1 MSTNQLFLSKQKTKT
16 FSEPAA
22 AISSEQSQKLIQTML
37 TMSFGCLA
45 FLRGLFP
52 DEYFLDQRF
61 IPEKHSKD
69 FDKNKQANSI
79 KIKTLIR
86 GKSQEIDLL
95 LDWLEKGVFQSI
107 KLKYLRA
114 LSLGIFVEED
124 NPTDL
129 CENYIFTFD
138 YSGNNV
144 SMSINSQDSTQN
156 GVAIPPNEIIALKD
170 SRKMVQQ
177 LMRRFIIIT
186 QSLEPLPD
194 EKYLNMRLLFNEN
207 VEQDYQPTLFK
218 DATFQPRATIK
229 IPKSL
234 DLDSLNVGQINTGYH
249 GCNLSIL
256 SSCQNVNKNYDMSDN
271 ELLED
276 LQEIDP
282 LQRIIDSYTPEKEKT
297 KEDLLNSQ
305 QRLINNLNEN
315 IKTQVSQV
323 ANNLGNFLN
332 SSQPSIL
339 ATQIA
344 PEKKIIVNNNDNK
357 ELLKCECNTGIGK
370 NTVGELCC
378 IKCGRLVHKQ
388 CYGNTKNSRIECFT
402 CLYKDTNGG
411 KLETTS
417 KQFHGLMVLRKT
429 YRVINKLWGNPPQSI
444 SEYMERVFSKEEC
457 MVEENINDFIFS
469 LNCLFYDYT
478 LQAAPENKTV
488 SKYNIIF
495 DILIDVLGIFSG
507 DQKPFIMNEKYTL
520 CFRLGNRSANS
531 SYLKILPKSGEDI
544 DYWLKDFERL
554 EKNVNRH
561 LYNSQEGL
569 KNKECKM
576 ASIDTINLNSLAIQD
591 TETQDPIQSGR
602 KRNQLDL
609 IQYLNTEESSLL
621 PETYITNNFDNFE
634 EESNTNKRKIR
645 KISIS
650 KGTVKSSW

>member
-1 MSTNQLFLSKQKTKT
+1 MSTNQLFLAKQETKT
-16 FSEPAA
+16 VSEPTV
-22 AISSEQSQKLIQTML
+22 AISAEQSQKLIQTML

-114 LSLGIFVEED
+114 LSLGIFVEQD
-124 NPTDL
+124 NPMDL
-129 CENYIFTFD
+129 YENYIFTFD

-144 SMSINSQDSTQN
+144 SMSINSQDLTQN
-156 GVAIPPNEIIALKD
+156 GAIASPNEIIALKD

-207 VEQDYQPTLFK
+207 VEQDYQPMLFK

-229 IPKSL
+229 IQRSL
-234 DLDSLNVGQINTGYH
+234 DPDLSNVGQLNTGYH
-249 GCNLSIL
+249 GCKLSIL
-256 SSCQNVNKNYDMSDN
+256 SSCQNVNKNQDISDIKCS
-271 ELLED
+271 D
-276 LQEIDP
+276 DFQEIDP
-282 LQRIIDSYTPEKEKT
+282 LQQVIDCYIPEEEKT
-297 KEDLLNSQ
+297 KKNLTISQ
-305 QRLINNLNEN
+305 QRSINVPNEN
-315 IKTQVSQV
+315 IKTQASHV
-323 ANNLGNFLN
+323 ADILGDFLN
-332 SSQPSIL
+332 SSPSSIL

-344 PEKKIIVNNNDNK
+344 PGKGMVIKTNDFEESLN
-357 ELLKCECNTGIGK
+357 CECNTSMGK
-370 NTVGELCC
+370 NAKEVLRCFNC
-378 IKCGRLVHKQ
+378 SRLVHRQ
-388 CYGNTKNSRIECFT
+388 CYGNTKNSRVECLT
-402 CLYKDTNGG
+402 CLYGVSNKG
-411 KLETTS
+411 KLYFTT
-417 KQFHGLMVLRKT
+417 KQFHRLMILRKT
-429 YRVINKLWGNPPQSI
+429 YRVINKLWGKPPQSI
-444 SEYMERVFSKEEC
+444 SEYMQRVFSKEEC
-457 MVEENINDFIFS
+457 MVKENINDFIFS
-469 LNCLFYDYT
+469 LNCLFYDHT
-478 LQAAPENKTV
+478 LQLASENTTI
-488 SKYNIIF
+488 SKYNILF
-495 DILIDVLGIFSG
+495 GILIDVAGIFSAN
-507 DQKPFIMNEKYTL
+507 QRPFIMNEKYSL
-520 CFRLGNRSANS
+520 CFRLGNKSGNS
-531 SYLKILPKSGEDI
+531 SYLKILPKSREDI
-544 DYWLKDFERL
+544 NHWLEDFERL
-554 EKNVNRH
+554 EKNVNRY
-561 LYNSQEGL
+561 LCSSQEGIN
-569 KNKECKM
+569 NKDAKIN
-576 ASIDTINLNSLAIQD
+576 SIDTINLDSLVIQD
-591 TETQDPIQSGR
+591 TNTQDPIQSGR

-621 PETYITNNFDNFE
+621 PETYLTNDFDEFE